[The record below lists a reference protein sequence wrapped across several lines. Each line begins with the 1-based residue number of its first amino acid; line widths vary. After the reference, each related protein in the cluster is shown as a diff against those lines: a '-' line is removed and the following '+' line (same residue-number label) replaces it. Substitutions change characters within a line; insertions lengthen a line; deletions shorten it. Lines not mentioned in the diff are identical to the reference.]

1 MKLICSDG
9 TRLFLPPGKGKTGT
23 VLKAFQVL
31 KKLDFVDALLVL
43 GPLRV
48 VTTSWP
54 QEMEKWTDFE
64 GLEYITIHG
73 GKTARLAA
81 MRSEADVYLMNVE
94 GLITSEWKLG
104 PRGQL
109 NPEALK
115 FLQGKRVMLA
125 VDESTKFKESQTSRF
140 RTIKKY
146 LHLFERVVIMTG
158 TPKPGKVEGLFS
170 QCYLTD
176 GGRDLGQYITHFRN
190 EYMQLGYDGQWH
202 EQPTALQRV
211 AEKIAPTTLQLE
223 DDEVVPLDEV
233 NIWLPMPEV
242 MVKPYTELK
251 NEFIT
256 ALEGGETIVASGAG
270 ALWIKLRQMCQGA
283 LWKDNKLE
291 GWHEIHE
298 AKLDALE
305 TILAELDGDPLF
317 CLYQFKHDLARIN
330 NRLGYA
336 VPYVGGGV
344 SAAQGAAWCRA
355 FGAGGM
361 PLLLGHPQSVA
372 HGVDGLQ
379 ANCANVCWFGMD
391 WSWENYYQANR
402 RIQRHGTKADSV
414 RVYRIMLDCEV
425 EKAMLASVFGKASS
439 EAQFLKILRENLNE
453 T

>member
-1 MKLICSDG
+1 MKLIVQGG

-31 KKLDFVDALLVL
+31 KNAGHVDALLVL

-54 QEMEKWTDFE
+54 QELAKWSDFE
-64 GLEYITIHG
+64 DLSHVTIHG
-73 GKTARLAA
+73 GKTARLKA
-81 MRSEADVYLMNVE
+81 MQTDADVYLMNVE
-94 GLITSEWKLG
+94 GLLSSEWKLG
-104 PRGQL
+104 PNNKL
-109 NPEALK
+109 NPAALA
-115 FLQGKRVMLA
+115 FLKGKRVMVA

-140 RTIKKY
+140 KTLKRY
-146 LHLFERVVIMTG
+146 LPHMDRVVIMTG
-158 TPKPGKVEGLFS
+158 TPKPGKVEGLFA

-176 GGRDLGQYITHFRN
+176 QGQDLGQYVTHFRN

-202 EQPTALQRV
+202 EQPTALARV

-223 DDEVVPLDEV
+223 DDEVVPLDV
-233 NIWLPMPEV
+233 VTLWLPMPEEV
-242 MVKPYTELK
+242 RRPYEELQK
-251 NEFIT
+251 EFIT
-256 ALEGGETIVASGAG
+256 ALEGGETIFAKSAG

-283 LWKDNKLE
+283 LWKDNKE
-291 GWHEIHE
+291 DGYHELHS

-305 TILAELDGDPLF
+305 NILSDLDGDPLF
-317 CLYQFKHDLARIN
+317 CLYQFRHDLARISE
-330 NRLGYA
+330 RLGYQ

-355 FGAGGM
+355 FGAGNM

-379 ANCANVCWFGMD
+379 ANCANVCWFGID

-402 RIQRHGTKADSV
+402 RIQRHGTKAEQV
-414 RVYRIMLDCEV
+414 RVYRILLDCPTER
-425 EKAMLASVFGKASS
+425 AMLASVTEKASS
-439 EAQFLKILRENLNE
+439 EAQFLQLVRRHIK
-453 T
+453 